1 MIKKLIIHPT
11 SRRLRAIQEEFRN
24 DGDDILPTLMLTNE
38 FEDRCIVVNDRHQVD
53 SMERILLLRQAAS
66 FGTFE
71 KLKLNLEL
79 VRFFTRSDALF
90 KFFEELARENVSI
103 GMLNSADTY
112 AEFDEHLEILELLR
126 TRYANILE
134 QKGLTDKA
142 IVPQIYEINRSFVK
156 TFDTIEIHIEGLLSR
171 YEFEIIDKV
180 SRITHTIIHF
190 QTSKFT
196 NKMLKR
202 FSEYGIDLEN
212 DMSCLIDFSNKKLI
226 SSTPN
231 IIKLNTQVI
240 STCGR
245 FEQIAIAFEQIEQMV
260 RNGINPENIA
270 LILPDEKFK
279 DSVELYD
286 KYNNLNF
293 AMGTSYT
300 KSRSY
305 KALQAIEAYMR
316 EKSVT
321 NKFRLT
327 SFYIV
332 IDELIEKIK
341 DQKLTIAEFF
351 LLIDELKLLDCP
363 LDNMTFEKYHNSKIH
378 DKYMHMIQ
386 IFISHSL
393 YFAEWLTMWINAVS
407 DISSDDIRGGKITVM
422 GALETRGAVFDGVIV
437 VDFNDGITPALPSKD
452 MFLNSSVRSIAS
464 LPTKSDREDL
474 QKQLY
479 KRVLEQAKSSVVIY
493 ATSDNRLP
501 SKFLY
506 ELGLNRYI
514 ETSGDMR
521 ILYSKRSNICEDID
535 PLVSDFD
542 AKKITWSSSR
552 LKIFLEC
559 KRKYYYKY
567 IKEFKKAE
575 DEEINDGTML
585 HKLFEIIF
593 EKTDVFMDD
602 REFAKAI
609 DQTLDKL
616 LGLESAEIKY
626 KKLLWQKDLQSFIR
640 NQIKHFKDDWRVV
653 EREINVNGDING
665 LNFTGKIDRI
675 DQNSMETFVLDYKSG
690 TISNKI
696 KNLESEDDFQMSVY
710 YYLLKSRYQN
720 LKFGFLPIFN
730 KEKIVGG
737 IIEEVKALEEKNEHL
752 NATLEILKSTSSFT
766 ASKCEDLNKC
776 KYCAYTLICG
786 RGEYL

>member
-24 DGDDILPTLMLTNE
+24 DGNNILPTLMLTNE
-38 FEDRCIVVNDRHQVD
+38 FEDRCIVVNNGYQVD

-66 FGTFE
+66 FDTFE

-103 GMLNSADTY
+103 SELNSADTY
-112 AEFDEHLEILELLR
+112 AQFDEHLEILELLR
-126 TRYANILE
+126 TRYANILG

-156 TFDTIEIHIEGLLSR
+156 TFDTIEIYIEGLLSR
-171 YEFEIIDKV
+171 YEFEIINQISK
-180 SRITHTIIHF
+180 ITNTVIHF

-196 NKMLKR
+196 KKMSNR

-212 DMSCLIDFSNKKLI
+212 DMSCVIDFTNKKLI
-226 SSTPN
+226 SATQN
-231 IIKLNTQVI
+231 IIKLNTKVI
-240 STCGR
+240 STSGR

-260 RNGINPENIA
+260 QNGISPENIT
-270 LILPDEKFK
+270 LILPDENFK

-305 KALQAIEAYMR
+305 KSLLAIETYMR
-316 EKSVT
+316 DKSVV
-321 NKFRLT
+321 NIFRLT
-327 SFYIV
+327 NFGIV
-332 IDELIEKIK
+332 LDEIIEKIQ
-341 DQKLTIAEFF
+341 DQKLTISQFF
-351 LLIDELKLLDCP
+351 VLIDKLKLLDCP
-363 LDNMTFEKYHNSKIH
+363 LDNMTFEKYHNSKIY
-378 DKYMHMIQ
+378 DKYMHMSQ
-386 IFISHSL
+386 IFVSHTL
-393 YFAEWLTMWINAVS
+393 YFTEWLTMWINAVS
-407 DISSDDIRGGKITVM
+407 DISSDDIRGGKVTVM
-422 GALETRGAVFDGVIV
+422 GALETRGAVFDGVVV

-514 ETSGDMR
+514 ETSGDMK
-521 ILYSKRSNICEDID
+521 ILYSERSSICEDID
-535 PLVSDFD
+535 PFVSDFD
-542 AKKITWSSSR
+542 ARKITWSSSR

-567 IKEFKKAE
+567 IKGIKKTEEE
-575 DEEINDGTML
+575 DTNDGTIL
-585 HKLFEIIF
+585 HKLFELIF
-593 EKTDVFMDD
+593 ETSNSYIDES
-602 REFAKAI
+602 EFAKVI
-609 DQTLDKL
+609 NQTLEKL
-616 LGLESAEIKY
+616 LNSESAEIKY

-653 EREINVNGDING
+653 EREINVNGEING

-690 TISNKI
+690 AISNKI

-710 YYLLKSRYQN
+710 YYLLKSKYQN
-720 LKFGFLPIFN
+720 LTFGFLPIFN

-737 IIEEVKALEEKNEHL
+737 KIEEVKALEEKNEQL
-752 NATLEILKSTSSFT
+752 NDKLEILKSTSHF
-766 ASKCEDLNKC
+766 AALKCEDLNKC
-776 KYCAYTLICG
+776 KYCDYTLICG